1 MMSNGYTESDTFHF
15 VSESSSKLRY
25 EIVKDLILS
34 IIAEQNL
41 QPGDRLPT
49 STELA
54 KESGF
59 SLISVRRAMDELER
73 AGRIQRQQG
82 VGTFV
87 AQSRIL
93 SAPARTGDLLET
105 LSGTHQ
111 AGRLTTELVSI
122 KAAVP
127 SATIASNLKLADGLP
142 VWQINRRRLLD
153 GKPVIAESAVI
164 PMQLVPKLDEQWLR
178 DGKSLY
184 GFLATKY
191 GLIDQHEEQFL
202 EVTVPSSHERTQLS
216 LPTRESIV
224 RVRGVSFNADGIPFD
239 CFQQIYPARQFVF
252 FVSGSQQKHLLPS
265 TNTGDWSVSPLSSEN

>member
-1 MMSNGYTESDTFHF
+1 MP
-15 VSESSSKLRY
+15 ESSSKLRY

-34 IIAEQNL
+34 IIADQNL

-54 KESGF
+54 DQSGF

-87 AQSRIL
+87 AQNRIL

-127 SATIASNLKLADGLP
+127 STTIAANLKLADGLP

-164 PMQLVPKLDEQWLR
+164 PMQLAPTLDEEWLR

-184 GFLATKY
+184 GFLSTKY

-202 EVTVPSSHERTQLS
+202 EVTVPTSQERTQLS
-216 LPTRESIV
+216 LPTRENIV
-224 RVRGVSFNADGIPFD
+224 RVRGVSFSADGIPFD

-265 TNTGDWSVSPLSSEN
+265 TNTGDWSVSPLTSGK

>member
-1 MMSNGYTESDTFHF
+1 MNLSVDWSGTFRCVTENQ
-15 VSESSSKLRY
+15 SKLRY
-25 EIVKDLILS
+25 EIVKDMILT
-34 IIAEQNL
+34 IISEQRL

-54 KESGF
+54 EQSGF
-59 SLISVRRAMDELER
+59 SLISVRRALDELER

-87 AQSRIL
+87 AQNRIV
-93 SAPARTGDLLET
+93 SSPARTGELLET
-105 LSGTHQ
+105 LGGADQGTK
-111 AGRLTTELVSI
+111 LTTQLVSI

-127 SATIASNLKLADGLP
+127 SATIAANLRLAEGLP
-142 VWQINRRRLLD
+142 VWEVVRRRMLN
-153 GKPVIAESAVI
+153 GKPMIAETAVI
-164 PMQLVPKLDEQWLR
+164 PLQLAPTLDEDWLR
-178 DGKSLY
+178 AGKSLY

-202 EVTVPSSHERTQLS
+202 EVTVPSAHERSQLD
-216 LPTRESIV
+216 LPTRENIV
-224 RVRGVSFNADGIPFD
+224 RVRGVSYSEDGTPFD

-265 TNTGDWSVSPLSSEN
+265 ANPSDWSVTPLTKG

>member
-1 MMSNGYTESDTFHF
+1 MTG
-15 VSESSSKLRY
+15 SSSKLRY

-34 IIAEQNL
+34 IIADQNL

-54 KESGF
+54 DQSGF

-87 AQSRIL
+87 AQNRIL

-111 AGRLTTELVSI
+111 TGRLTTELVSI
-122 KAAVP
+122 RAAVP
-127 SATIASNLKLADGLP
+127 STTIAANLKLADGLP

-164 PMQLVPKLDEQWLR
+164 PMQLVPTLDEEWLR

-202 EVTVPSSHERTQLS
+202 EVTVPTSQERSQLS
-216 LPTRESIV
+216 LPTRENIV

-265 TNTGDWSVSPLSSEN
+265 TNSGDWSVSPLTQGK